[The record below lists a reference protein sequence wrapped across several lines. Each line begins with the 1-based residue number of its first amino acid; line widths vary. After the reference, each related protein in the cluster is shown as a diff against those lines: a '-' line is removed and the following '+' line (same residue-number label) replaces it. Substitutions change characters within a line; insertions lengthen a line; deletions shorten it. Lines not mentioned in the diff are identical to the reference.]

1 MKPFAVLAVLVAVAA
16 VLAGPAARPAAAEK
30 VDSLAEPPHWPIG
43 LRLSDDLVG
52 AKAARKKNRKADV
65 LIWIPEGVQ
74 KIRAMMLV
82 VNNTDSKNLHE
93 HKALREVAAA
103 HKTAIVYL
111 RHFYTG
117 IEYHHKKPVSTPPAA
132 PDQILKALDV
142 IAKDLA
148 MSEFRHAPWITL
160 GKSSRGEFP
169 FRMGW
174 IYPDRTIAGMT
185 WHGETPTW
193 PIPEYAA
200 KQDQSILYLCVNG
213 QEEWS
218 GTWYRAVRPSLLN
231 YRHNTPWLGHQVV
244 GHGVGHGNYVD
255 AHGSRGWGKPVPKGT
270 MSVLRMWDYMSMF
283 VDKALTLRLP
293 KEGYPT
299 DKPLKLRQVDPST
312 GYLVHPRAIEELIGM
327 KWMAF
332 RQAGGEYKRIPWPD
346 EKHPVHA
353 KHQGS
358 IPTEKLIRKAADV
371 PKAERADYLW
381 IPDKELTR
389 AWLELHNVA
398 GKDVEIP

>member
-1 MKPFAVLAVLVAVAA
+1 MRYALILSIAAAGLLV
-16 VLAGPAARPAAAEK
+16 PAAQPAAAEK

-52 AKAARKKNRKADV
+52 KKARKKNRKADV
-65 LIWIPEGVQ
+65 LVWVPEGVD

-111 RHFYTG
+111 RYFYTG

-142 IAKDLA
+142 IAKDLE
-148 MSEFRHAPWITL
+148 MPEFRHAPWITL

-193 PIPEYAA
+193 PIPDYAA

-255 AHGSRGWGKPVPKGT
+255 AHGSKGWGKPVPKGT

-293 KEGYPT
+293 EKGYPT
-299 DKPLKLRQVDPST
+299 DKPLKLRQIDPAT
-312 GYLVHPRAIEELIGM
+312 GYLIHPRAIEELIGM

-332 RQAGGEYKRIPWPD
+332 RQKGGVYQLIPWPE

-358 IPTEKLIRKAADV
+358 IPTENLIRKASDV
-371 PKAERADYLW
+371 PESERADYLW